1 MGFEHDVVCHFFE
14 RAAVQNP
21 DKIAVVSPAGEM
33 TYAVLKEKV
42 DATAS
47 FLLQQGLKLEEPVA
61 AVAER
66 TPWMLVAL
74 LGIMKAGGAYVPVE
88 PDYPAGRQQAII
100 EGSGTR
106 FVLKTPGLQ
115 LNFIPLYS
123 QVFDIEEISSA
134 TTSYSVSFRDLQPS
148 HLAYILFTSGST
160 GQPKGVMIEHG
171 SVINYLRGFD
181 KLAPVPPNLV
191 GSSVCP
197 YVFDVSVWEFFS
209 ILCYGGTLHLVS
221 PSAIYDTDWF
231 ADYLIENRVNS
242 AYLAPGIL
250 DGLAGALSSKGNCP
264 LQRVLVGVEPIPEKT
279 LGKYLGLNPA
289 INIVNGYGPTEATIS
304 CTFYKFTR
312 VEDPNR
318 RTPIGKAIDG
328 YEVWV
333 VHEDFTPCQPGE
345 SGEILIGGKGLARG
359 YFKDEELTRQ
369 KFIPHPFRPG
379 SGEKV
384 FRTGD
389 RARVLNDGNL
399 LFEGRM
405 DFQLKIRGY
414 RIEPGDVEAHILK
427 FEGIEECVVV
437 GLESAAGVKYLAAYY
452 ATPVDKEISE
462 ERLREF
468 LAGQLPDY
476 MIPSVFVRLERLPR
490 TPSGKIDRR
499 ALPDPSQIVVFNAK
513 TSPDLGEWLQKVRE
527 IWAEVLHLTPEP
539 SDNFFVIGGDSIKA
553 AQIMGRLA
561 QQMGGDWPVSLLF
574 AHPTPASL
582 ATILQKTADIVEPAS
597 SLPTA
602 TGHIF
607 PLSFN
612 QQRPILL
619 NLLGGDS
626 SVYNFSIALR
636 FKGPLD
642 KAILQEALT
651 DLVERHEALRT
662 TFGEIDGNPTQKI
675 HREGKVVVEEK
686 TLRSPD
692 ELEALLQQQAGTDF
706 NLGVLPLFKVV
717 LYHQPQS
724 GDVLQWVVHHSIA
737 DGWTMGLLFTELR
750 IAYDARSRRQA
761 PLFESKP
768 AGYPVF
774 TLFERQKF
782 QQGKFTQG
790 LKYFEGLLSDAP
802 MQLQLPTIRQRPM
815 EFTFNGGS
823 HFFYISPDLA
833 TQVEVFA
840 AARNQSVFMLLM
852 AAFGLA
858 LKSYTQADDLVVGT
872 MAANRTHP
880 AFEHTAGF
888 FSNTLLMRLQPSP
901 DMTVQEYLNVISTQ
915 VTRSFAYQDLPLELL
930 LQHLNPPRNLSFNPL
945 FQFMLIY
952 QNMPLEHLSLNG
964 LESEELEV
972 HTLKAKL
979 DLTLTFDRTS
989 EGIRGHAEYYKDL
1002 YDENLIAGFCRKMVH
1017 ILNQISEN
1025 PSQKIRDL
1033 QFLSPEDY
1041 QFILE
1046 KAENKG
1052 DFEVNISI
1060 PDMFGRI
1067 SSELPGKAAILFGD
1081 SQMTYE
1087 QFCRNSD
1094 TLAAYLVKKEIKTFG
1109 LLALRHPD
1117 TLVAMMAALKA
1128 GAAWVPVSPGYP
1140 RERIR
1145 MIAEDA
1151 GFRVIL
1157 GVVRMEQLIPDELVF
1172 QDIRQALEEGGEFS
1186 ATVLRR
1192 PDLDATAYILFTS
1205 GSMGKPK
1212 GVKIRHRSLS
1222 NFVQS
1227 TIKLL
1232 HISNMDRVL
1241 QFADLSFDTCMEE
1254 IFPAL
1259 CSGASLILR
1268 DEQMLEQ
1275 IDSFW
1280 KKVDKW
1286 GITLLDLPTAFWG
1299 QLMTEAELNPPPLP
1313 ENLRMVIIGGEA
1325 ARPDHVKTFQ
1335 KLAGKR
1341 IQLVNTYGPT
1351 ETTVASTCY
1360 IFPHPFDLPYVPIG
1374 RPILN
1379 TGVWVVDEQLR
1390 PVLPGVE
1397 GELLVS
1403 GVCLAQGYAGN
1414 PTLTAEKFPGWT
1426 RPDGQTVRVYRTGDR
1441 VWMMPD
1447 GNLVYTG
1454 RLDKQ
1459 LKIRGFRVEAD
1470 EILHFIRRLPGI
1482 KDAVVDLWQ
1491 QKLLTVWYVVQ
1502 GKDPKVDISDF
1513 KKELSQWLPSYMIP
1527 VVWMRVDSIPLTRRG
1542 KTDYSKLPP
1551 PDLQQVSSEVTP
1563 PQTPLQQQMADIWA
1577 QALGLPSVG
1586 INQNFFDLGGN
1597 SILAASLVTRMSK
1610 VMQTEITL
1618 RALFRNPTIL
1628 ALSDYLEKE
1637 GSRLKTR
1644 EVAKMSHAPAG
1655 QIIPASPAQQRIWF
1669 LDQLEG
1675 ANAAYNIPMEYLVR
1689 GSFDTHAFEK
1699 AIQYLVDRHEAL
1711 RSCVRQFKEAP
1722 VYFSEKKINVK
1733 PQLVELFSLS
1743 EKEKEAE
1750 LARFRKEFNL
1760 HIFNLAQAPLFQIA
1774 IVHIDRDTWVLLF
1787 NFHHLIFDN
1796 WSAGIFIK
1804 ELNEAYRQL
1813 RSGNLPSLE
1822 APEYQYSDYIWWFNE
1837 RWASGELRVGVE
1849 YWKNKLQGIPHAINL
1864 PLDFSRKTRQTFNG
1878 AEYRLEMPSSLSNM
1892 LKEFSATHRVTLFHT
1907 LLAGFAALLQR
1918 YTAQDDIVIGCP
1930 SANRRHPDL
1939 QGIMGV
1945 FINNLPVRFLMDQ
1958 PRSFKGL
1965 VKITAEQWLE
1975 SEEHQEVPF
1984 EKMVEVLNVKRD
1996 LSISPIFQV
2005 MFDFLNAHTLE
2016 PAFEGCKVTY
2026 NDPPHFVAKYDLS
2039 LIAAEFGGAFH
2050 LTFEYNTDLFKYATI
2065 RQLAH
2070 YYLRLLDLAVQ
2081 MPDRPVQQL
2090 ELVTLKSQEF
2100 ILGKVNPEPSEFP
2113 KESVIELIEKTA
2125 AEYPLK
2131 PAVET
2136 AERTLSYAGL
2146 MHEVNRLA
2154 AYMIEAGVGRGH
2166 RVAVMLRREWKLPVA
2181 LLAVMRCGA
2190 AYIPLDPVYP
2200 RERIRHILDD
2210 ARPEFAFT
2218 EPEFAPWFEEAGT
2231 SLLHFSETEMPL
2243 PNVWPSFPPRDPV
2256 YIIYTSG
2263 STGKPKGVVIPM
2275 EALVNFLWAVKDLPG
2290 FSSDD
2295 RLLAVTTVSFDIS
2308 GLELYLPLIA
2318 GGTVVLATHEEA
2330 MDVHLL
2336 MKKLKESRINYMQA
2350 TPVTWRMLSF
2360 AGWEGN
2366 PELKVLCGGEALQ
2379 QDLGNYLVT
2388 RCREVWNMYGP
2399 TETTIWS
2406 SAQRVAFH
2414 PVPDR
2419 YEPIGR
2425 PLANNF
2431 FYVLDKFG
2439 QMAPEGVPGELF
2451 IGGKGVALGYYNNP
2465 ELTRVRFRSDPFT
2478 GAAGGTMYQ
2487 TGDLVRLLPAGAFE
2501 YFGRLDNQVK
2511 IRGFR
2516 IELGEIESVMAEYPG
2531 IMQSVVVVRV
2541 DIPNSPRLVAYFKM
2555 EPGLRP
2561 DLMQIRNYLAEKLP
2575 NYMIP
2580 QAFIEVEEFP
2590 LTPNGKIDRK
2600 ALPEP
2605 TGPGVQ
2611 AHAVADPPRT
2621 TTEHLL
2627 VNIWRDILKTEAV
2640 GRNSDFFELGG
2651 HSMLA
2656 VSMMGKIE
2664 HATGKRIPLAVL
2676 FTHSLLAELAAY
2688 IDHAG
2693 TAEDWRSL
2701 VRIKP
2706 FGTKVPLFLIHGA
2719 GLNVMLYNSMV
2730 NNLSFDQ
2737 PVYGLQAK
2745 GLSGEEVPLATME
2758 EIAAHYISE
2767 IRMVAPKGPY
2777 AFAGFS
2783 LGGIIAF
2790 EMARQLIQQGEE
2802 VPFVGMFDT
2811 VAFTSDKHLPK
2822 TKRFLRRI
2830 KISLM
2835 KILFVIW
2842 IFITDKESR
2851 QAGLFGKKLKSLRWK
2866 FRRLVYLFKAQ
2877 KAYLQGDKDKLPEY
2891 LRDVHELNTRAM
2903 ENYVLKPSP
2912 VTIDL
2917 FRAMRQTFYIE
2928 EPKTY
2933 GWAKYALGG
2942 VNVHHIP
2949 GEHSTIF
2956 WPPQDKIIADIIQ
2969 KRLDNITLD
2978 HQKKQDGLDGAGQS
2992 SSV

>member
-1 MGFEHDVVCHFFE
+1 MVLSSDVVLLFFE
-14 RAAVQNP
+14 QAAIDNK
-21 DKIAVVSPAGEM
+21 DKIAVISPSGEI
-33 TYAVLKEKV
+33 TYGVLKEKV

-47 FLLQQGLKLEEPVA
+47 FLIEQGLMLEEPVVV
-61 AVAER
+61 VAER
-66 TPWMLVAL
+66 SPWMLVAI

-88 PDYPAGRQQAII
+88 PDYPATRQQSII
-100 EGSGTR
+100 DGSGSR

-115 LNFIPLYS
+115 LNYTHPQS
-123 QVFDIEEISSA
+123 QVFDVEEIASA
-134 TTSYSVSFRDLQPS
+134 PAKYNLSFPKVQPS

-181 KLAPVPPNLV
+181 KLAPVPSDLV

-197 YVFDVSVWEFFS
+197 FVFDVSVWEFFS
-209 ILCYGGTLHLVS
+209 VLCYGGTLHLLS
-221 PSAIYDTDWF
+221 PSAIYDTSWF
-231 ADYLIENRVNS
+231 ADYIIQNHINS

-250 DGLAGALSSKGNCP
+250 EGLATDLAIREKCP
-264 LQRVLVGVEPIPEKT
+264 LQRILVGVEPIPEKT
-279 LGKYLGLNPA
+279 LGKYLILNPE

-304 CTFYKFTR
+304 CTFYKFTH
-312 VEDPNR
+312 VVDPNR
-318 RTPIGKAIDG
+318 RTPIGTAIDG

-333 VHEDFTPCQPGE
+333 VHEDFRKCQAGE

-359 YFKDEELTRQ
+359 YFKDEELTQQ
-369 KFIPHPFRPG
+369 KFIPHPFRRD
-379 SGEKV
+379 SGERV

-389 RARVLNDGNL
+389 RARVLDDGNL

-427 FEGIEECVVV
+427 FGGIEECVVV
-437 GLESAAGVKYLAAYY
+437 GRESSAGVKYLVAYY
-452 ATPVDKEISE
+452 ATSAGKEISE
-462 ERLREF
+462 DRLREF
-468 LAGQLPDY
+468 LASQLPDY
-476 MIPSVFVRLERLPR
+476 MIPAVFVRLERLPR
-490 TPSGKIDRR
+490 TSAGKIDRKV
-499 ALPDPSQIVVFNAK
+499 LPDPSQIVVTPSK
-513 TSPDLGEWLQKVRE
+513 TLRDSGEWLQKVRE
-527 IWAEVLHLTPEP
+527 IWAEVLRVMPAPT
-539 SDNFFVIGGDSIKA
+539 DNFFVIGGDSIKA
-553 AQIMGRLA
+553 AQIMSRLA

-574 AHPTPASL
+574 SHPTPESL
-582 ATILQKTADIVEPAS
+582 ATILQKTSDIVQPAEPLPSAS
-597 SLPTA
+597 
-602 TGHIF
+602 GNIF

-636 FKGPLD
+636 FKGRLD
-642 KAILQEALT
+642 KVVLHKALS
-651 DLVERHEALRT
+651 DLVQRHDALRT
-662 TFGEIDGNPTQKI
+662 TFAEIDGNPSQKI
-675 HREGKVVVEEK
+675 HKEGKVLLEEI
-686 TLRSPD
+686 TVQPGAD
-692 ELEALLQQQAGTDF
+692 LESLLQQQAGTHFD
-706 NLGVLPLFKVV
+706 LEVLPLFKVV
-717 LYHQPQS
+717 LYHLTES
-724 GDVLQWVVHHSIA
+724 SDVLQWVVHHSIA

-750 IAYDARSRRQA
+750 TAYDAHSRQQTPVFA
-761 PLFESKP
+761 TQP

-774 TLFERQKF
+774 TLYERQKY

-790 LKYFEGLLSDAP
+790 LKYFKDLLRDAP
-802 MQLQLPTIRQRPM
+802 MQLQLPSLKQRPM
-815 EFTFNGGS
+815 EFTFEGGS
-823 HFFYISPDLA
+823 HFFYIPADLA
-833 TQVEVFA
+833 AQIEAFA
-840 AARNQSVFMLLM
+840 AAHSDSVFMLLM

-858 LKSYTQADDLVVGT
+858 LSRYTNTDDLVIGT

-888 FSNTLLMRLQPSP
+888 FSNTLLMRLSPSSE
-901 DMTVQEYLNVISTQ
+901 MTVEEYLYSIRSQ
-915 VTRSFAYQDLPLELL
+915 ATRSFAHPDLPLELL
-930 LQHLNPPRNLSFNPL
+930 LQDLNPPRNLSFNPL
-945 FQFMLIY
+945 FQVMLIY

-979 DLTLTFDRTS
+979 DLTLTFDRTT
-989 EGIRGHAEYYKDL
+989 EGIRGHAEYYKEL
-1002 YDENLIAGFCRKMVH
+1002 YDENLISDFCHKMVL
-1017 ILNQISEN
+1017 ILQQITEN
-1025 PSQKIRDL
+1025 PSLRIKDL
-1033 QFLSPEDY
+1033 QILSPGDF

-1046 KAENKG
+1046 KAENK
-1052 DFEVNISI
+1052 DHIDANITIS
-1060 PDMFGRI
+1060 DLFGRI
-1067 SSELPGKAAILFGD
+1067 SSELPGKAAVLFGD

-1087 QFCRNSD
+1087 QFCRDSD
-1094 TLAAYLVKKEIKTFG
+1094 VLAAYLVEKEIKTFG
-1109 LLALRHPD
+1109 LLSLRHPD
-1117 TLVAMMAALKA
+1117 TLVAMMAGLKA
-1128 GAAWVPVSPGYP
+1128 GAAWVPVSSGYP
-1140 RERIR
+1140 KERVK

-1151 GFRVIL
+1151 GFNIVL
-1157 GVVRMEQLIPDELVF
+1157 GVVRMQQLLPDDLAF
-1172 QDIRQALEEGGEFS
+1172 QDIRQAIEEGLKFS
-1186 ATVLRR
+1186 SKTSRR
-1192 PDLDATAYILFTS
+1192 PDLDDIAYILFTS
-1205 GSMGKPK
+1205 GSTGKPK
-1212 GVKIRHRSLS
+1212 GVKISHRSLS

-1227 TIKLL
+1227 TIHLL
-1232 HISNMDRVL
+1232 QISNIDRVL

-1259 CSGASLILR
+1259 CSGATLILR
-1268 DEQMLEQ
+1268 DEQMVEQ
-1275 IDSFW
+1275 LDSFW
-1280 KKVDKW
+1280 KKVDRW

-1299 QLMTEAELNPPPLP
+1299 QLMTEAEFNPPEIP

-1325 ARPDHVKTFQ
+1325 ARPDQVKTFQ
-1335 KLAGKR
+1335 KLTGNR

-1351 ETTVASTCY
+1351 ETTVVSTYY
-1360 IFPHPFDLPYVPIG
+1360 IFPSQFDLPYIPIG

-1379 TGVWVVDEQLR
+1379 TGVWVVDEHLQ
-1390 PVLPGVE
+1390 PVIPGVE

-1403 GVCLAQGYAGN
+1403 GLCLAQGYVGN
-1414 PTLTAEKFPGWT
+1414 SNLTTERFLDWT
-1426 RPDGQTVRVYRTGDR
+1426 RPDGQRARVYRTGDR

-1447 GNLVYTG
+1447 GNVVYTG

-1482 KDAVVDLWQ
+1482 RDAVVDLWQ
-1491 QKLLTVWYVVQ
+1491 QKLLTLWYVPHE
-1502 GKDPKVDISDF
+1502 KDLKINIEEF
-1513 KKELSQWLPSYMIP
+1513 RKELSQWLPSYMIP
-1527 VVWMRVDSIPLTRRG
+1527 VVWMKVDGIPLTRRG
-1542 KTDYSKLPP
+1542 KTDFSKLPP
-1551 PDLQQVSSEVTP
+1551 PDLQQVTSEIIP
-1563 PQTPLQQQMADIWA
+1563 PQTPLQQDLAHIWA
-1577 QALGLPSVG
+1577 DVLGIPSVG

-1610 VMQTEITL
+1610 FMHTGISL

-1637 GSRLKTR
+1637 GGKLKSREPIKLG
-1644 EVAKMSHAPAG
+1644 HAPAG

-1675 ANAAYNIPMEYLVR
+1675 ANAAYNIPMEYLVK
-1689 GSFDTHAFEK
+1689 GNFDKVAFEK
-1699 AIQYLVDRHEAL
+1699 ALQHIVDRHEAL
-1711 RSCVRQFKEAP
+1711 RSCIRQFKDAP
-1722 VYFSEKKINVK
+1722 VYFSEKKIIVK
-1733 PQLVELFSLS
+1733 PQQVDLLSLA
-1743 EKEKEAE
+1743 ENEKEAE
-1750 LARFRKEFNL
+1750 LARFRKEFSL
-1760 HIFNLAQAPLFQIA
+1760 FIFDLAKAPLLKVA
-1774 IVHIDRDTWVLLF
+1774 LVHINSDTWALMF

-1804 ELNEAYRQL
+1804 ELNEAYQHFRT
-1813 RSGNLPSLE
+1813 GNSPIQDV
-1822 APEYQYSDYIWWFNE
+1822 PKYQYSDYIWWFNE
-1837 RWASGELRVGVE
+1837 RWASGELKAGIE
-1849 YWKNKLQGIPHAINL
+1849 YWSNKLKGIPQVINL

-1878 AEYRLEMPSSLSNM
+1878 AEYRLEVPSALSKK
-1892 LKEFSATHRVTLFHT
+1892 LKGFSASQRVTLFLT

-1930 SANRRHPDL
+1930 SANRRHPDV
-1939 QGIMGV
+1939 QDIIGV
-1945 FINNLPVRFLMDQ
+1945 FINNLPVRFSLGQ
-1958 PRSFKGL
+1958 PQSFIKM
-1965 VKITAEQWLE
+1965 VKATAELWLE
-1975 SEEHQEVPF
+1975 AEDYQEVPF
-1984 EKMVEVLNVKRD
+1984 EKMVEVLNLKRD
-1996 LSISPIFQV
+1996 LSVSPIFQV
-2005 MFDFLNAHTLE
+2005 MFDFLNAH
-2016 PAFEGCKVTY
+2016 AFEPSFDGCKVSY

-2039 LIAAEFGGAFH
+2039 LIAAEFGGALH
-2050 LTFEYNTDLFKYATI
+2050 LTFEYNTDLFKYNTI
-2065 RQLAH
+2065 RQMAH
-2070 YYLRLLDLAVQ
+2070 YYLRLLDLALQ
-2081 MPDRPVQQL
+2081 MPDKPVQQL
-2090 ELVTLKSQEF
+2090 ELVALKSQEY

-2113 KESVIELIEKTA
+2113 QESVVELIEKTA
-2125 AEYPLK
+2125 ATYPLK
-2131 PAVET
+2131 PAIET
-2136 AERTLSYAGL
+2136 AERTLSYAAL

-2154 AYMIEAGVGRGH
+2154 ARMMEAGVSQGH
-2166 RVAVMLRREWKLPVA
+2166 RVAVMLRREWRLPVA
-2181 LLAVMRCGA
+2181 LLAIMRCGA

-2200 RERIRHILDD
+2200 RERIRHILGD
-2210 ARPEFAFT
+2210 AQPEFAFT
-2218 EPEFAPWFEEAGT
+2218 EPEFASWFEDSGT
-2231 SLLHFSETEMPL
+2231 TPLHFGEAELPL
-2243 PNVWPSFPPRDPV
+2243 PGAWPSFNLRNPA

-2275 EALVNFLWAVKDLPG
+2275 EALVNFLWAVKGLPG
-2290 FSSDD
+2290 FSPDD

-2308 GLELYLPLIA
+2308 GLELYLPLIS
-2318 GGTVVLATHEEA
+2318 GGTMVLATHEEA

-2336 MKKLKESRINYMQA
+2336 MKKLQEARITYMQA

-2360 AGWEGN
+2360 AGWEGST
-2366 PELKVLCGGEALQ
+2366 ELKVLCGGEALQ

-2388 RCREVWNMYGP
+2388 RCREVWNMFGP

-2406 SAQRVAFH
+2406 SAHRVVFH

-2439 QMAPEGVPGELF
+2439 QMVPEGVPGELF

-2465 ELTRVRFRSDPFT
+2465 ELTRARFRPDPFT

-2487 TGDLVRLLPAGAFE
+2487 TGDLVRLLPNGVFE

-2516 IELGEIESVMAEYPG
+2516 IELGEIEAVLADYPG
-2531 IMQSVVVVRV
+2531 IVQSVVVVRE
-2541 DIPNSPRLVAYFKM
+2541 DIPNSPRLVAYYKR
-2555 EPGLRP
+2555 EPDFLP
-2561 DLMQIRNYLAEKLP
+2561 DAAQIRNYLSDKLP
-2575 NYMIP
+2575 DYMIP
-2580 QAFIEVEEFP
+2580 QAFVEVQEFP

-2605 TGPGVQ
+2605 TGLSVQ
-2611 AHAVADPPRT
+2611 AQEVLESPRT
-2621 TTEHLL
+2621 ATEQLL
-2627 VNIWRDILKTEAV
+2627 VDIWREILKIDAV

-2651 HSMLA
+2651 HSLLA

-2664 HATGKRIPLAVL
+2664 HHTGKRIPLAVL
-2676 FTHSLLAELAAY
+2676 FTHSKLEELAAY
-2688 IDHAG
+2688 VDHAG
-2693 TAEDWRSL
+2693 SADDWRSL

-2745 GLSGEEVPLATME
+2745 GLSGEEVPLGTME

-2767 IRMVAPKGPY
+2767 IKTVAPKGPY

-2822 TKRFLRRI
+2822 LKRYLRRI
-2830 KISLM
+2830 KIALM
-2835 KILFVIW
+2835 KILFVVW

-2851 QAGLFGKKLKSLRWK
+2851 QTGIFGKKIRSLRWK

-2912 VTIDL
+2912 VAIDL
-2917 FRAMRQTFYIE
+2917 FRALRQTFYIE
-2928 EPKTY
+2928 EPLTY

-2969 KRLDNITLD
+2969 KRLDDLTLD
-2978 HQKKQDGLDGAGQS
+2978 HQKKQSYMD
-2992 SSV
+2992 